1 MTGQDFF
8 KEFQVRISKAYSRFV
23 DTVKAERLFK
33 RALYSVI
40 DQTWAKLDNQ
50 KPYDELKFLIITD
63 KVVTPKSN
71 NYHKNKILLSNLS
84 ISSITY
90 VGTTATVTLIGDHNF
105 STGDGVLLS
114 GVLGLTTSP
123 SINSSSFIIQST
135 PSSNAFRINFTA
147 ISGTHTANSGV
158 VSNSSILSDYLHLFS
173 IACKFEDSIPYD
185 IVSVS
190 NSTPVFIELSSPST
204 IRSYDKVTISGYS
217 DSGLNTD
224 FYVNHHTDKR
234 YSLYYD
240 EFLDNPVPASIMTQN
255 PVIVS
260 STINVSSVTTSGN
273 FVTYNTSSAH
283 TLVAGD
289 TVTTNGFGGTGFNIT
304 ANVYSVP
311 STTSFV
317 LNIATIGT
325 PGTGTV
331 NYNKASSNS
340 GGVVKKIYYRYATP
354 MPSDQK
360 IQVLE
365 PAAPSAPKFEMAENS
380 ISIMPFNRTCTEA
393 KIDYLTKPKVFVD
406 PTNNILDLETIYPA
420 KFLYRVISE
429 AVVLYSSPTRDQLLE
444 SSERRETQS
453 NP

>member
-8 KEFQVRISKAYSRFV
+8 KEFQVRISKSYSRFV

-50 KPYDELKFLIITD
+50 KPYDELKFLITTE

-84 ISSITY
+84 VSSLTY
-90 VGTTATVTLIGDHNF
+90 VGTTATITTIGDHNF
-105 STGDGVLLS
+105 SIGDTVTFTGAA
-114 GVLGLTTSP
+114 GLTTSP
-123 SINSSSFIIQST
+123 SINSTSFSIQSVT
-135 PSSNAFRINFTA
+135 AANVFTINFTT
-147 ISGTHTANSGV
+147 ISGSYTANSAI
-158 VSNSSILSDYLHLFS
+158 VSNSNILSDYLHLFS
-173 IACKFEDSIPYD
+173 ISCKFEDSNPYD

-190 NSTPVFIELSSPST
+190 NSTPVFIELSAPST

-240 EFLDNPVPASIMTQN
+240 EFLTNPVPASIMTQN
-255 PVIVS
+255 PVIVTTS
-260 STINVSSVTTSGN
+260 INVSSVSVLGN
-273 FVTYNTSSAH
+273 FVTYNTASAH

-289 TVTTNGFGGTGFNIT
+289 TVTTNGFGGAGFNIT

-317 LNIATIGT
+317 LNIAPVGT

-331 NYNKASSNS
+331 NYNKSSSNS

-365 PAAPSAPKFEMAENS
+365 PATVSAPKFEMAENS
-380 ISIMPFNRTCTEA
+380 IAIMPFNRTCIET

-444 SSERRETQS
+444 SSERREIQS